1 MLPSLL
7 NKKGQNMRECRFFE
21 KGSKDCWIDYPDTS
35 YPCICKGNLDECPHM
50 GLNGKPL
57 KEGDY
62 CEIKEE

>member
-1 MLPSLL
+1 
-7 NKKGQNMRECRFFE
+7 MRECRFFE